1 LRGGFACG
9 AAHRAARCPASPCRT
24 YGLPGQPLRG
34 SLRATCVTSKTFT
47 MNTDA
52 TTPGMGVWTTGASLQ
67 GQAPNHPMLL
77 CSKGAV
83 VSDGEKADV
92 IRQVS
97 NGKMSASESPL
108 TQPLRGSPRATKRL
122 SVAVK
127 TGGGSQHPEECGRHL
142 LTVHM
147 AAGVQAT

>member
-1 LRGGFACG
+1 
-9 AAHRAARCPASPCRT
+9 
-24 YGLPGQPLRG
+24 
-34 SLRATCVTSKTFT
+34 

-52 TTPGMGVWTTGASLQ
+52 TTPGMGVWPPGAGLQ

-77 CSKGAV
+77 RSKGAV

-97 NGKMSASESPL
+97 DGKMSASESLL

-127 TGGGSQHPEECGRHL
+127 TGGGSRHPEQCGRHL